1 MRWLWGENF
10 IIVITCPI
18 NNSNHCSEYDPTPK
32 GRESILSGGSQR
44 DKFIMGECEFE
55 SILLL
60 WAHSSTLQERVH
72 LTLSYDSSS
81 RDFN

>member
-1 MRWLWGENF
+1 MLLTTPMRWLWGENF

-60 WAHSSTLQERVH
+60 
-72 LTLSYDSSS
+72 
-81 RDFN
+81 